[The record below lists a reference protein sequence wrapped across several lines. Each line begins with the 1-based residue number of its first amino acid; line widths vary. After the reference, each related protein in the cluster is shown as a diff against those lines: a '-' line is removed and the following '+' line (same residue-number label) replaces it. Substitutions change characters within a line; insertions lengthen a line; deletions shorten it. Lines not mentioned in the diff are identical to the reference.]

1 MPIHNEK
8 KAGLI
13 VAMMAAS
20 VNRRATVHL
29 GKRARYEGRVHD
41 EERHG
46 LGTLFI
52 DEGDGE
58 ESALRVTWRHDVP
71 HGVGSLV
78 EPDGGRVSGHW
89 YDGEL
94 RGLVREEYA
103 DGSLRYIGRY
113 AQGER
118 SGEGVQVGAD
128 GGCLVGSWAAGALH
142 GQCCA
147 YLYPD
152 AAEGLALLGEWRHG
166 RMHRARR
173 IAMPPTPMP
182 RPTPPPPP
190 PAAAHGH
197 TYRLPHA
204 AVHPALESLL
214 ALCTSAPG
222 ALLTALR
229 ALHGLRA
236 TRGADAPEY
245 RCHDDARSPHR
256 SPHRAAIRPG
266 SREALTRDPYE
277 ARRVCVRASERILDG
292 LTDVGD
298 GLFAIRELRPGEVVA
313 FFGGGVRLGP
323 STLEACQEADECAA
337 EDRNANNSTLEHEA
351 CEEADECD
359 AEDRDANDSD
369 GDAECERG
377 ADKGCGDDAVVDS
390 VDAAHV
396 AAARAEPDWGTVA
409 ADGTFIWLPEAW
421 RDCSSYVASLG
432 HKANHAGWRANC
444 ELVPFEHPRLGQCSA
459 LRVLSGG
466 GGGGGGVGEG
476 VAEGTELT
484 VCYAHLVTLPAG
496 SRPAWLCRLLELR
509 AEEGYYAH
517 LAFTPPRTLLRCR
530 SSIAANGRLRVV
542 SHGPWRVLWFDGV
555 EQGMTYHEPDG
566 RLLPAVV
573 GFDYQRTMVSAAAAL
588 ISTGLHE
595 YRTHQLS
602 SVLMSTGPHE
612 PPAEPCATGLPGRP
626 KASIPKA
633 ITSKASAHAPP
644 LPKAITTKAS
654 MHAPPSILVVGLGAG
669 SCAAA
674 LMMALGALGSTSQVE
689 VVEIDEAVVH
699 AAVNV
704 HGLSVLRRGG
714 GTASA
719 QHGGIPTATTHQAE
733 SSGGAHLPH
742 RLTSSFRASVES
754 PPPQVPRVPV
764 ILSDAASHVH
774 GLAAGTLD
782 CVLLDAYDAK
792 GRVPTHLQAVP
803 FVRALGTALAPGG
816 CVIANLWHGTADA
829 RAAAHGFAQLLDRD
843 AGLRS
848 WALPVVG
855 HEKNCILIAL
865 RPKDG
870 RSIATSKAELR
881 RRLLHAAAAYAAAPE
896 MEPAM
901 LKTMRANADTIEAWA
916 VG

>member
-1 MPIHNEK
+1 MA
-8 KAGLI
+8 KAPKES
-13 VAMMAAS
+13 MAAKA
-20 VNRRATVHL
+20 NRRATVLL
-29 GKRARYEGRVHD
+29 GKRARYEGRVHH

-71 HGVGSLV
+71 HGAGSLV
-78 EPDGGRVSGHW
+78 EPDGGRVSGYWH
-89 YDGEL
+89 DGEL

-103 DGSLRYIGRY
+103 DGTLRYIGRY

-128 GGCLVGSWAAGALH
+128 GGCLVGSWDAGALH

-173 IAMPPTPMP
+173 IAMPTTPMP
-182 RPTPPPPP
+182 RPTTPPP

-197 TYRLPHA
+197 TYRYRLPHS

-236 TRGADAPEY
+236 TRGAEAPEY
-245 RCHDDARSPHR
+245 RCHDARSPHR
-256 SPHRAAIRPG
+256 SPHRAKIRPG

-277 ARRVCVRASERILDG
+277 ARRVCVRASERVFNG
-292 LTDVGD
+292 QTDVGE

-323 STLEACQEADECAA
+323 STLE
-337 EDRNANNSTLEHEA
+337 HEA
-351 CEEADECD
+351 CEEADECEV
-359 AEDRDANDSD
+359 EDRDANDSD
-369 GDAECERG
+369 GDAEGERG
-377 ADKGCGDDAVVDS
+377 ADKDCGDDAAVDAAVDA

-396 AAARAEPDWGTVA
+396 VGARAEPDWGTFA

-444 ELVPFEHPRLGQCSA
+444 ELVPFEHPRLGPCSA

-484 VCYAHLVTLPAG
+484 VCYAHLVTLPAA
-496 SRPAWLCRLLELR
+496 SRPAWLFRLLELR
-509 AEEGYYAH
+509 AEDGYYAH
-517 LAFTPPRTLLRCR
+517 LAFTPPFTLLRCR
-530 SSIAANGRLRVV
+530 STMAANGRLRVV

-555 EQGMTYHEPDG
+555 EQGMTYHAPDG

-588 ISTGLHE
+588 ISTG
-595 YRTHQLS
+595 
-602 SVLMSTGPHE
+602 PHCTE
-612 PPAEPCATGLPGRP
+612 PSDEPA
-626 KASIPKA
+626 S
-633 ITSKASAHAPP
+633 TSKAS
-644 LPKAITTKAS
+644 TSKAS
-654 MHAPPSILVVGLGAG
+654 TSKASISKASTSKASTSKASTHAPPSILVVGLGAG

-674 LMMALGALGSTSQVE
+674 LMMALGALGSASQVEIESQVE
-689 VVEIDEAVVH
+689 VVEIDEAVIH
-699 AAVNV
+699 AAVSA
-704 HGLSVLRRGG
+704 HGLRVLRRGG
-714 GTASA
+714 G
-719 QHGGIPTATTHQAE
+719 GVPTATTHQAE
-733 SSGGAHLPH
+733 SSGGAHLPQ
-742 RLTSSFRASVES
+742 RSTSSKRASGESS
-754 PPPQVPRVPV
+754 PPPVPRVPV

-816 CVIANLWHGTADA
+816 CVVANLWQGTAEA
-829 RAAAHGFAQLLDRD
+829 RSAAHGFAQLLDHD

-855 HEKNCILIAL
+855 HETNCILIAF
-865 RPKDG
+865 RAEDG
-870 RSIATSKAELR
+870 RPIATSRAELR

-896 MEPAM
+896 MEPAI
-901 LKTMRANADTIEAWA
+901 LKTMRANADTVEAWA
-916 VG
+916 VGSGR

>member
-1 MPIHNEK
+1 
-8 KAGLI
+8 
-13 VAMMAAS
+13 MMAAS

-89 YDGEL
+89 YDG
-94 RGLVREEYA
+94 
-103 DGSLRYIGRY
+103 
-113 AQGER
+113 
-118 SGEGVQVGAD
+118 
-128 GGCLVGSWAAGALH
+128 
-142 GQCCA
+142 
-147 YLYPD
+147 
-152 AAEGLALLGEWRHG
+152 
-166 RMHRARR
+166 
-173 IAMPPTPMP
+173 
-182 RPTPPPPP
+182 
-190 PAAAHGH
+190 
-197 TYRLPHA
+197 
-204 AVHPALESLL
+204 
-214 ALCTSAPG
+214 
-222 ALLTALR
+222 
-229 ALHGLRA
+229 
-236 TRGADAPEY
+236 
-245 RCHDDARSPHR
+245 
-256 SPHRAAIRPG
+256 

-337 EDRNANNSTLEHEA
+337 EDRDANNSTLEHEA

-496 SRPAWLCRLLELR
+496 SRPAWLSRLLELR

-573 GFDYQRTMVSAAAAL
+573 GFDYQRTMV
-588 ISTGLHE
+588 
-595 YRTHQLS
+595 
-602 SVLMSTGPHE
+602 PH
-612 PPAEPCATGLPGRP
+612 
-626 KASIPKA
+626 
-633 ITSKASAHAPP
+633 
-644 LPKAITTKAS
+644 
-654 MHAPPSILVVGLGAG
+654 
-669 SCAAA
+669 
-674 LMMALGALGSTSQVE
+674 
-689 VVEIDEAVVH
+689 
-699 AAVNV
+699 
-704 HGLSVLRRGG
+704 
-714 GTASA
+714 
-719 QHGGIPTATTHQAE
+719 
-733 SSGGAHLPH
+733 
-742 RLTSSFRASVES
+742 
-754 PPPQVPRVPV
+754 VPV

>member
-1 MPIHNEK
+1 MA
-8 KAGLI
+8 KAPKES
-13 VAMMAAS
+13 MAAKA
-20 VNRRATVHL
+20 NRRATVLL
-29 GKRARYEGRVHD
+29 GKRARYEGRVHH

-182 RPTPPPPP
+182 RPTTPPPP

-256 SPHRAAIRPG
+256 AVIRPG

-323 STLEACQEADECAA
+323 STLEAC
-337 EDRNANNSTLEHEA
+337 
-351 CEEADECD
+351 EEADECE

-496 SRPAWLCRLLELR
+496 SRPAWLSRLLELR

-588 ISTGLHE
+588 ISTG
-595 YRTHQLS
+595 
-602 SVLMSTGPHE
+602 PHCTE
-612 PPAEPCATGLPGRP
+612 PSDEPA
-626 KASIPKA
+626 S
-633 ITSKASAHAPP
+633 TSKAS
-644 LPKAITTKAS
+644 TSKAS
-654 MHAPPSILVVGLGAG
+654 TSKASTLKASTLKASTLKASTHAPPSILVVGLGAG

-674 LMMALGALGSTSQVE
+674 LMMALGALGSASQVEIESQVE
-689 VVEIDEAVVH
+689 VVEIDEAVIH
-699 AAVNV
+699 AAVSA
-704 HGLSVLRRGG
+704 HGLRVLRRGG
-714 GTASA
+714 G
-719 QHGGIPTATTHQAE
+719 GVPTATTHQAE
-733 SSGGAHLPH
+733 SSGGAHLPQ
-742 RLTSSFRASVES
+742 RSTSSKRASGESS
-754 PPPQVPRVPV
+754 PPPVPRVPV

-896 MEPAM
+896 MEPAI
-901 LKTMRANADTIEAWA
+901 LKTMRANADTVEAWA
-916 VG
+916 VGSGR